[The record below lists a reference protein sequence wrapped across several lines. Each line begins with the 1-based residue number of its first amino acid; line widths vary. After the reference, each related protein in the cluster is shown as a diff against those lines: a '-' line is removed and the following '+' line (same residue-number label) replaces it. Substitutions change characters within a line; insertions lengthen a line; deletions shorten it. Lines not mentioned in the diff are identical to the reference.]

1 MDQESNINKL
11 LIPLEVLTFEG
22 LADDGAAIEE
32 PRTVTCPKT
41 ESPSS
46 PKMFPPIACATTA
59 PKTNSSD
66 GEYTTVGVN
75 GDQGLSDSFH
85 SSTQLP
91 QIKVELKPEEQTK
104 PTGGFPNPADE
115 ARKYASLE
123 TLEGVRV
130 FQSPDILKKE
140 VVSLRN
146 SLKRELENA
155 RTVILDARIACMAG
169 KTIKRNTKRKVGI
182 KEVLIARDSNLPEGG
197 VRSHKPSRQRTNA
210 ETARVVK
217 DLETAVGTTD
227 MTNTECKRSKI
238 NKMGKSVK
246 EGRHTKC
253 TEQTTA
259 KGSTGKLEMK
269 SQKDA
274 TNQRISSGNKTKR
287 NCKDNVVNSR
297 QICAKISRGNK
308 NYKTLQQTKICS
320 SKITSQD
327 IDNSAMSGTKNCPAL
342 VNITDW
348 QFGETRSNITAV
360 RDVGDNSTRVG
371 EDESDSH
378 GTKQEGGISQ
388 EDKRNMEMAKKERK
402 VLEKRYRV
410 PRDEQQIIKELYKL
424 QRTIDA
430 ENLRDLVE
438 TKFNAE
444 INLKC
449 ALVRE
454 KEEAKLEQQRKERE
468 YKERRE
474 NEIKTIER
482 RKRELEQFELA
493 RNRVEL
499 LKRREQNLL
508 LLDEEKKTEI
518 ARRISRSFSFSY
530 FPPLPECRPQVT
542 VLDVFP
548 PPEPSV
554 DNFAM
559 NPQLLCPP
567 PTPIESEAS
576 FRLPAPTTVESK
588 ASARRSSSVANKGTM
603 KQYGSYHSNTQAQ
616 R

>member
-66 GEYTTVGVN
+66 REDTTVSVN
-75 GDQGLSDSFH
+75 GEQGLSDSFH

-91 QIKVELKPEEQTK
+91 QIKVEINPEEQTK
-104 PTGGFPNPADE
+104 QTGGFPNPADE

-123 TLEGVRV
+123 TLQEVRV
-130 FQSPDILKKE
+130 FESSEILKKE

-155 RTVILDARIACMAG
+155 RTVILDARIARMAE
-169 KTIKRNTKRKVGI
+169 KTIKRNAKRKVTEPCENGGQGNGI

-227 MTNTECKRSKI
+227 MTETQCERSEI
-238 NKMGKSVK
+238 SKMGKSAK
-246 EGRHTKC
+246 EGNHTKC
-253 TEQTTA
+253 TEQATA
-259 KGSTGKLEMK
+259 KGSTEKLEMK
-269 SQKDA
+269 FQKDA
-274 TNQRISSGNKTKR
+274 TNQRISSGNKTKK

-297 QICAKISRGNK
+297 QIYAKTSRGNK
-308 NYKTLQQTKICS
+308 RNNKRLQQTRICS

-327 IDNSAMSGTKNCPAL
+327 IDNSAMSGTKSCPVLA
-342 VNITDW
+342 NITDW
-348 QFGETRSNITAV
+348 QFGDTRSNITAV
-360 RDVGDNSTRVG
+360 RDVGDSSTRVG

-378 GTKQEGGISQ
+378 VTKQQGGISQ

-402 VLEKRYRV
+402 MLEKRYRV

-424 QRTIDA
+424 QRTTDA

-449 ALVRE
+449 AIVRG

-468 YKERRE
+468 HKERRE

-482 RKRELEQFELA
+482 RKRELDQFELA
-493 RNRVEL
+493 RKRVEL

-508 LLDEEKKTEI
+508 LWDEEKKTEI

-530 FPPLPECRPQVT
+530 LPPLPYCRPQVT
-542 VLDVFP
+542 VLDVSP
-548 PPEPSV
+548 RP
-554 DNFAM
+554 N
-559 NPQLLCPP
+559 
-567 PTPIESEAS
+567 
-576 FRLPAPTTVESK
+576 
-588 ASARRSSSVANKGTM
+588 RR
-603 KQYGSYHSNTQAQ
+603 
-616 R
+616 